1 MTIFTKELAAFS
13 PDLALTDCAFVLES
27 IGAELQHYNSFG
39 PGLVLQIAANT
50 AGKVKG
56 RIVATFY
63 HCHSGVGWLVI
74 RQYDHLC
81 LFPEAEVQDFS
92 AYLMCIVVR

>member
-13 PDLALTDCAFVLES
+13 PDLALADCAFVLES

-39 PGLVLQIAANT
+39 PGLVLQIAADT

-56 RIVATFY
+56 
-63 HCHSGVGWLVI
+63 
-74 RQYDHLC
+74 
-81 LFPEAEVQDFS
+81 
-92 AYLMCIVVR
+92 